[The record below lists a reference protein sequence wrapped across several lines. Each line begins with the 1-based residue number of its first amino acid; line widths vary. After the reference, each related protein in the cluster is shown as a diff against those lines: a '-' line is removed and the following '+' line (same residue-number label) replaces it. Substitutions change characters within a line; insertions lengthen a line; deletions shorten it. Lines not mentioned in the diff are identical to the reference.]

1 MKINDVILAIEQ
13 RAPVCLA
20 EEWDN
25 VGLMLGDGEAE
36 CTGVAVSL
44 DCTAETVRKAAE
56 NGCNLIVTHHPLIFR
71 PLANLNYAGASA
83 RLIASLAEKGIAVY
97 SAHTNLDASES
108 GASAEIARK
117 LGGTPRLEG
126 CGCYA
131 DIDERSAAAL
141 AKDIARILGGT
152 DVRVSSPDAVVK
164 RVYIV
169 SGAGG
174 DDEGYAVAR
183 AGADALVSG
192 EVKHH
197 VFVRS
202 AEEKFPVVEF
212 SHYYSET
219 ICCDV
224 LIDIIKSRFS
234 ELKVVDA
241 RNGCPYKTLEE
252 L

>member
-1 MKINDVILAIEQ
+1 MKINDVVRAVEQ
-13 RAPVCLA
+13 AAPVCLA

-25 VGLMLGDGEAE
+25 VGLMLGDGNAE
-36 CTGVAVSL
+36 CTGVAVTL
-44 DCTAETVRKAAE
+44 DCTAETAETAAA
-56 NGCNLIVTHHPLIFR
+56 NGCNLIVSHHPLIFR
-71 PLANLNYAGASA
+71 PLGSLDYSASSS
-83 RLIASLAEKGIAVY
+83 RLIAALIKGGIAVY

-108 GASAEIARK
+108 GASAEIVRR
-117 LGGTPRLEG
+117 LGGKPELFG

-131 DIDERSAAAL
+131 DIEERSAAQL
-141 AKDIARILGGT
+141 AKDVARILGDGT
-152 DVRVSSPDAVVK
+152 VTASSSDVPVR
-164 RVYIV
+164 RVYVV

-174 DDEGYAVAR
+174 DDDGYAAAK

-197 VFVRS
+197 VWVRS
-202 AEEKFPVVEF
+202 AQEGFPVVGF
-212 SHYYSET
+212 SHYHSEK

-224 LIDIIKSRFS
+224 LVDMIKSRFCD
-234 ELKVVDA
+234 LKVVDA